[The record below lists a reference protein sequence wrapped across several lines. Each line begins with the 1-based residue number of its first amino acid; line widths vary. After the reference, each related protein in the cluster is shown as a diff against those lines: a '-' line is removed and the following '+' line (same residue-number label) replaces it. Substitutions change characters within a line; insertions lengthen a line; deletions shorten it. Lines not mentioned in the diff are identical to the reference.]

1 MLCYQGSGSLL
12 CLYIYNQR
20 GKHDSHPD
28 GAKQLKY
35 LH

>member
-1 MLCYQGSGSLL
+1 MLPRIRFSTMFVYT
-12 CLYIYNQR
+12 NQQ